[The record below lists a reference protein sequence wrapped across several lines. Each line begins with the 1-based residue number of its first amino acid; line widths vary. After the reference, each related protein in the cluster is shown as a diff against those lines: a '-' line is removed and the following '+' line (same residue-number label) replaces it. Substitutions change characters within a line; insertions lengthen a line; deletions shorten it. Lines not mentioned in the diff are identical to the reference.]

1 MEIACCIIAI
11 ISLAFLIVL
20 VVDGTIF
27 KKQVHELRTGMT
39 GKDVQQFLNKK
50 ITIIEVNEN
59 SYIGE
64 IHSVLTIFKCRLKFI
79 DGKLAYKILK

>member
-1 MEIACCIIAI
+1 MELACCIIAI
-11 ISLAFLIVL
+11 ISLAFLITL

-39 GKDVQQFLNKK
+39 GKDVEQFLNKK
-50 ITIIEVNEN
+50 IRIVSITGN

-64 IHSVLTIFKCRLKFI
+64 IHSVLTIFKCQLKFV